1 MSKELFVALPS
12 LRIGKIIE
20 VRGNQI
26 RIELDIKISE
36 LTRSVYGQVYSI
48 GQIGSIIKIHFG
60 RKILFAYVRMLRMQS
75 DIQAEE
81 GKTIILPGDD
91 KRILEADLF
100 SQGIWNSKE
109 EKLSF
114 VRGVETYPL
123 PLQDAFLCLNNEL
136 ESIYRAAE
144 DLKNIENNSMVPI
157 GNYVDGN
164 NAICRANIDKLFG
177 HHCAILGSTGSGK
190 SGTVASILHSVLD
203 HQSQGKKISP
213 RIVIIDPH
221 GEYAKAFENKSIV
234 YKAYSEASVES
245 VNTEQ
250 LKLPYWLMSSDEFRS
265 LVIGKTE
272 FEATSQTNMIYQAVT
287 YARLL
292 SAGLVENIGDDPEG
306 EKNTEIP
313 KAGKTESD
321 ILNFDRDKPIPFLL
335 SEFVKHVDKVQ
346 GRKKGRTE
354 SLAASD
360 SNRQKVDSILK
371 KLKVLRSNPQLSF
384 LMEEHSKKS
393 PTLENVLRQ
402 FVGDIG
408 DKHLRIIDISGLPN
422 EVAGPLTA
430 LIARLL
436 FHYKLWQTRDEREE
450 DPVLFICEEA
460 HRYVPNHGEAQYK
473 EAQEAVRRIAKEGR
487 KYGIGL
493 MLISQRP
500 SDVEAT
506 VLSQCNSWIILRLT
520 NSNDQQHVAKFL
532 PDSLVGLTKMLPSLT
547 RREAIFVGEAAAL
560 PSRIRIKKLEPEQLP
575 DSNDISFVKGWIN
588 KQNMENKLTEVSKRW
603 VGPP

>member
-1 MSKELFVALPS
+1 MNKELFITLPS

-20 VRGNQI
+20 VSGNQI
-26 RIELDIKISE
+26 RIELDIRITE
-36 LTRSVYGQVYSI
+36 LTRSVYGQIYSV

-75 DIQAEE
+75 DIHAEE
-81 GKTIILPGDD
+81 GKTTILPGDD

-100 SQGIWNSKE
+100 GQGIWSSKKE
-109 EKLSF
+109 ELSF

-123 PLQDAFLCLNNEL
+123 PLQDAFLCLNDEL
-136 ESIYRAAE
+136 ESIYRGAE
-144 DLKNIENNSMVPI
+144 DIKEIGNNPMVPI
-157 GNYVDGN
+157 GNYVGGN
-164 NAICRANIDKLFG
+164 NAVCRANIDKLFG

-190 SGTVASILHSVLD
+190 SGTVASILHSVLA
-203 HQSQGKKISP
+203 HQTNEKTISP
-213 RIVIIDPH
+213 KIVIIDPH
-221 GEYAKAFENKSIV
+221 GEYSKAFGDKSTV
-234 YKAYSEASVES
+234 YNAYSEASANGTGIV
-245 VNTEQ
+245 Q
-250 LKLPYWLMSSDEFRS
+250 LKLPYWLMSSDEFKS

-292 SAGLVENIGDDPEG
+292 NAGLIENVGDDPLG
-306 EKNTEIP
+306 GMNSEIP
-313 KAGKTESD
+313 VTGKTEDD
-321 ILNFDRDKPIPFLL
+321 ILNFDRDKPTPFLL
-335 SEFVKHVDKVQ
+335 SEFIKHLDKVQ
-346 GRKKGRTE
+346 GRKVGKNDNLTP
-354 SLAASD
+354 SD
-360 SNRQKVDSILK
+360 KNRQSIESILK

-384 LMEEHSKKS
+384 LMEEYSATS
-393 PTLENVLRQ
+393 PTLQTVLQQ
-402 FVGDIG
+402 FVGEQEG
-408 DKHLRIIDISGLPN
+408 KNLRIIDISGLPN

-430 LIARLL
+430 LVARLL
-436 FHYKLWQTRDEREE
+436 FQYKLWQTREERER

-487 KYGIGL
+487 KYGVGL

-520 NSNDQQHVAKFL
+520 NSSDQAHVAKFL

-560 PSRIRIKKLEPEQLP
+560 PSRIRINKLSPEQLP
-575 DSNDISFVKGWIN
+575 DSNDISFVKGWLN
-588 KQNMENKLTEVSKRW
+588 EPMETAELKGICDRW
-603 VGPP
+603 IGA